1 MLRKYLRRVLPSH
14 ESVRN
19 NRHISRFGTRLQHH
33 NLWHLHRRS
42 VAGGVAV
49 GLFSGL
55 IPGSNPVQFAAGA
68 LLSIAF
74 KVNLPIAVLV
84 TLYSNPFTIVPL
96 YFLAFKLGQLV
107 LFQRG
112 RELPSFPSE
121 FSGTAIFQHLPEAFN
136 WLLSVGKPLL
146 LGIPLLALIL
156 AAIGYFVTDW
166 AWRAGVCLQW
176 RQRRRL
182 REKRRAAEKSD

>member
-14 ESVRN
+14 ESIRN

-68 LLSIAF
+68 LLSIAL

-96 YFLAFKLGQLV
+96 YYLAFKLGQLV
-107 LFQRG
+107 LFSSNS
-112 RELPSFPSE
+112 ELPALPAE
-121 FSGTAIFQHLPEAFN
+121 FSGAALLNHLPAAFN

-156 AAIGYFVTDW
+156 AAIGYFLTDW
-166 AWRAGVCLQW
+166 AWRTGVYWAW
-176 RQRRRL
+176 RQRRRRRQRQ
-182 REKRRAAEKSD
+182 RE

>member
-14 ESVRN
+14 DTIRN
-19 NRHISRFGTRLQHH
+19 NRYISRFGTRLQHH

-55 IPGSNPVQFAAGA
+55 IPGSNPVQFTAGA
-68 LLSIAF
+68 LIALAL

-96 YFLAFKLGQLV
+96 YYLAFKLGQLV
-107 LFQRG
+107 LFRG
-112 RELPSFPSE
+112 NSELPSLPAE
-121 FSGTAIFQHLPEAFN
+121 FSGSALLSHLPEALA
-136 WLLSVGKPLL
+136 WVLSVGKPLL
-146 LGIPLLALIL
+146 IGIPLLASIL
-156 AAIGYFVTDW
+156 AAIGYFLTDW
-166 AWRAGVCLQW
+166 AWRVGVCYQW
-176 RQRRRL
+176 RMRQRKRRR
-182 REKRRAAEKSD
+182 AG

>member
-14 ESVRN
+14 DTIRQ
-19 NRHISRFGTRLQHH
+19 NRYLSRFGTRLQHH

-68 LLSIAF
+68 LLAVAL

-84 TLYSNPFTIVPL
+84 TLYSNPFTILPL
-96 YFLAFKLGQLV
+96 YFVAFKLGQLV
-107 LFQRG
+107 MLQG
-112 RELPSFPSE
+112 NGELPPFPSGFTGMGLLE
-121 FSGTAIFQHLPEAFN
+121 RLPEAFN
-136 WLLSVGKPLL
+136 WLLSAGKPLL
-146 LGIPLLALIL
+146 IGIPLLAMVL

-166 AWRAGVCLQW
+166 AWRLGVMWQW
-176 RQRRRL
+176 RQRKLDRQ
-182 REKRRAAEKSD
+182 KKAKP

>member
-14 ESVRN
+14 ETIRN

-68 LLSIAF
+68 LLSIAL

-96 YFLAFKLGQLV
+96 YYLAFKLGQLV
-107 LFQRG
+107 LFSG
-112 RELPSFPSE
+112 NSDLPALPAE
-121 FSGTAIFQHLPEAFN
+121 FSGTALLNHLPEAFN
-136 WLLSVGKPLL
+136 WVISVGKPLL

-156 AAIGYFVTDW
+156 AAIGYFLTGW
-166 AWRAGVCLQW
+166 AWRAGVCWQW
-176 RQRRRL
+176 RQRRRQ
-182 REKRRAAEKSD
+182 RDKRRAAHK